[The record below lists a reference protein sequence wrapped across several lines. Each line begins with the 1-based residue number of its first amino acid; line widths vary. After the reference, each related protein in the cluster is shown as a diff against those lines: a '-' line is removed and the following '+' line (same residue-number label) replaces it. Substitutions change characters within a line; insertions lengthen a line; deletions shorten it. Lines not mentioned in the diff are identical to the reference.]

1 MKSKKITVSIP
12 EDLVEWIKAIAVV
25 EGISANDVVRRA
37 IKIERY
43 LTESERSG
51 NKIIIEDSNGKCSIL
66 IRN

>member
-37 IKIERY
+37 IKSERY